1 MRGEAGVVEGKI
13 TVMTWILTVT
23 MIFLNHA
30 HVCSN
35 EKVILFLFVD
45 EEEKDHFDDTLA
57 TNVLLE
63 ITDTKLL

>member
-1 MRGEAGVVEGKI
+1 M
-13 TVMTWILTVT
+13 TVMTWILSVT
-23 MIFLNHA
+23 MIFLNRA

-35 EKVILFLFVD
+35 GKVILFLFID
-45 EEEKDHFDDTLA
+45 EEEKDPFDDTLA